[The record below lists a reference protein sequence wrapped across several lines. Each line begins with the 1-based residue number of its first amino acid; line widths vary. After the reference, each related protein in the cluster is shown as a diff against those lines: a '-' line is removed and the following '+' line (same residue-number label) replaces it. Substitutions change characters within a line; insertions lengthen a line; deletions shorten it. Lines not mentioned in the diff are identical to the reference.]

1 MPSTVAA
8 AYPFI
13 EVLIDTSGLRPA
25 AQRSPGVIAVVGA
38 ATGGDGVA
46 NVPLVCDTPA
56 DAVAHF
62 GAGSALA
69 NSLTLAF
76 LQNPGPTKVYGVK
89 VASTGDADITAALDV
104 LNAADDVD
112 FVSLANIT
120 SVTALGKLKD
130 HVEAASAAGHKRIGV
145 AMIDPTRARSAT
157 YVTDAVNA
165 VHPSSGTG
173 TDLMSSVS
181 RMVLIA
187 ARGAVLADGT
197 TQADTATAA
206 MAAIAGQAPATSI
219 VLKPVAGFNIPL
231 QAQYSS
237 AEIKGLSEANLIP
250 IVQPAF
256 IVGGG
261 FYFGEG
267 RCFTSNATMLYV
279 DVVRLLD
286 DIDFRLKA
294 GLLGLI
300 GDARIT
306 RAGMIT
312 VRSAIQG
319 ILGPLQRA
327 AVIDAFDIQIPVL
340 DALSIPDSARSATDN
355 ALITTARANR
365 AVDVLISITYGP
377 AVHRLHVTLQ
387 PKF

>member
-1 MPSTVAA
+1 
-8 AYPFI
+8 
-13 EVLIDTSGLRPA
+13 
-25 AQRSPGVIAVVGA
+25 
-38 ATGGDGVA
+38 
-46 NVPLVCDTPA
+46 
-56 DAVAHF
+56 
-62 GAGSALA
+62 
-69 NSLTLAF
+69 
-76 LQNPGPTKVYGVK
+76 
-89 VASTGDADITAALDV
+89 
-104 LNAADDVD
+104 
-112 FVSLANIT
+112 
-120 SVTALGKLKD
+120 
-130 HVEAASAAGHKRIGV
+130 
-145 AMIDPTRARSAT
+145 
-157 YVTDAVNA
+157 
-165 VHPSSGTG
+165 
-173 TDLMSSVS
+173 
-181 RMVLIA
+181 
-187 ARGAVLADGT
+187 
-197 TQADTATAA
+197 
-206 MAAIAGQAPATSI
+206 
-219 VLKPVAGFNIPL
+219 VLKPIAGFNIPL

-237 AEIKGLSEANLIP
+237 AEIKGLSENNLIP

-267 RCFTSNATMLYV
+267 RCFTSNATMLYC

-306 RAGMIT
+306 RAGMTT

-340 DALSIPDSARSATDN
+340 DALSILDSARSTTDN
-355 ALITTARANR
+355 TLITTARANR

>member
-1 MPSTVAA
+1 MSNPAA

-25 AQRSPGVIAVVGA
+25 AQRSPGVIAVVGLA
-38 ATGGDGVA
+38 SGGDAVA
-46 NVPLVCDTPA
+46 NAPLVCDTPA
-56 DAVAHF
+56 DAVTHF
-62 GAGSALA
+62 GTGSALA

-89 VASTGDADITAALDV
+89 AATTGDTDIIAALDS

-112 FVSLANIT
+112 FVSLANIS
-120 SVTALGKLKD
+120 SVASLAKLRD
-130 HVEAASAAGHKRIGV
+130 HVETASAAGHKRMGV
-145 AMIDPTRARSAT
+145 AMVDPTRVKSAT
-157 YVTDAVNA
+157 YVTDTVNA
-165 VHPSSGTG
+165 AHPTAPGTP
-173 TDLMSSVS
+173 DLLSSVS
-181 RMVLIA
+181 RMVLVA
-187 ARGAVLADGT
+187 ARGAVLGDGV

-219 VLKPVAGFNIPL
+219 VLKPVFGLSIPL
-231 QAQYSS
+231 QSQYTS
-237 AEIKGLSEANLIP
+237 AEIKGLSEANIIP
-250 IVQPAF
+250 IIQPST

-267 RCFTSNATMLYV
+267 RCFTSNATLLYV
-279 DVVRLLD
+279 DIVRVLD
-286 DIDFRLKA
+286 DIDFRLKS

-306 RAGMIT
+306 RGGLIT

-319 ILGPLQRA
+319 ILGPLLRA
-327 AVIDAFDIQIPVL
+327 AVIDAFDVQIPVL
-340 DALSIPDSARSATDN
+340 DALSIPDSARSTTDN
-355 ALITTARANR
+355 SLITAARANR
-365 AVDVLISITYGP
+365 AVDVLVSITYGP

>member
-1 MPSTVAA
+1 MTTVAA

-25 AQRSPGVIAVVGA
+25 GQRSPGVIAVVGA
-38 ATGGDGVA
+38 ASGGDAAA
-46 NVPLVCDTPA
+46 NAPIVCDTPA
-56 DAVAHF
+56 DAVTHF
-62 GAGSALA
+62 GTGSALA
-69 NSLTLAF
+69 TSLTLAF
-76 LQNPGPTKVYGVK
+76 LQDPGPSKVYGVK
-89 VASTGDADITAALDV
+89 AASTADADIATALDS

-112 FVSLANIT
+112 FVSLANVFT
-120 SVTALGKLKD
+120 VTTLSKLKD
-130 HVEAASAAGHKRIGV
+130 HVETASAAGHKRIGV
-145 AMIDPTRARSAT
+145 AMIDPTRVKAAT
-157 YVTDAVNA
+157 YVADAINA
-165 VHPSSGTG
+165 VHPTSGG

-181 RMVLIA
+181 RMVMVA
-187 ARGAVLADGT
+187 ARGATLGDGV

-219 VLKPVAGFNIPL
+219 VLKPVAGLTIPL
-231 QAQYSS
+231 ASQFTS
-237 AEIKGLSEANLIP
+237 AEIKGLSEANVVP
-250 IVQPAF
+250 IISPST

-261 FYFGEG
+261 FYFAEG

-279 DVVRLLD
+279 DIVRVLD
-286 DIDFRLKA
+286 DIDFRLKS

-306 RAGMIT
+306 RAGLLT

-327 AVIDAFDIQIPVL
+327 AVIDDFDVQIPVL
-340 DALSIPDSARSATDN
+340 DSLSIPDSAKSATDN
-355 ALITTARANR
+355 NLITTARANR
-365 AVDVLISITYGP
+365 AVDVLVSITYGP